1 MIVSLA
7 FLKAWQF
14 ASIESAIVNAIPLT
28 SSVLHPTDC
37 SAAGFPRVIPE
48 TCAFGYSVIV
58 LLAMFDNPLS
68 FPLVSNAVTAKNQV
82 PTGRLLTM

>member
-1 MIVSLA
+1 MVSLTL
-7 FLKAWQF
+7 LKARSF
-14 ASIESAIVNAIPLT
+14 AFPENPIFDAVPRV
-28 SSVLHPTDC
+28 SSVSHPTDC
-37 SAAGFPRVIPE
+37 STTAFPRVIPG